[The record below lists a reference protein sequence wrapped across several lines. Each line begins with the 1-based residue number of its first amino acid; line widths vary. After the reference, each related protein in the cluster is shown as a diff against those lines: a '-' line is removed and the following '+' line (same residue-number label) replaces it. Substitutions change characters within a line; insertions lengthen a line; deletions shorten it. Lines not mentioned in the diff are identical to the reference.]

1 MAATEQRMRDLYRA
15 LNTLIAAPR
24 YSTMEQV
31 GWLDMRSVIGYTHDV
46 PEYRRELV
54 VGMDDFVASR
64 LLRGR

>member
-1 MAATEQRMRDLYRA
+1 ML
-15 LNTLIAAPR
+15 PR
-24 YSTMEQV
+24 YATMEQG
-31 GWLDMRSVIGYTHDV
+31 GWLDIRSVMGYAHDV